1 MIIQVQFFNHE
12 VQHFSGKCYTYLCE
26 LPVKVGDHVL
36 VPAGEET
43 TVARVV
49 KTNMSIQDCD
59 ISPRMMK
66 EVISVETNIPPSERE
81 QAAEPEAEQLSILD
95 EAPAQEP
102 PADLIVIKQLP
113 VIEESLHQLK
123 DSIRDT
129 VKNAL
134 SLAVTE
140 DTVKDVKKTR
150 AELNNKFKE
159 LEALRKEVKKKI
171 LSPYDA
177 FEKVY
182 GECVTDIFV
191 PADQEL
197 KRKIDAVE
205 EGLKSEKR
213 EVIRKYFEEYSI
225 AYGLNDFVTFDNCGI
240 KINLSDSEKS
250 LKSWAKAYLDTVKT
264 DIDAIGGMEFA
275 DEILAEYRVTRA
287 LNTAVQAV
295 NERHARIEAERRRRE
310 EEAEA
315 AAARREAEAAA
326 EAKVKEA
333 MQQAAPVEMPPVE
346 QPAAAAEEP
355 AEEEIFV
362 EFRVYGDIEKLRALK
377 KFLNDGGYRY
387 VNI

>member
-26 LPVKVGDHVL
+26 LPVKVGDHVR

-59 ISPRMMK
+59 NSPRMMK

-81 QAAEPEAEQLSILD
+81 QAEAPEEEQLSILD
-95 EAPAQEP
+95 EAPAHEP

-123 DSIRDT
+123 DSICDT

-150 AELNNKFKE
+150 ADLNNKFKE
-159 LEALRKEVKKKI
+159 LESLRKEVKKKI

-250 LKSWAKAYLDTVKT
+250 LKAWAKAYLDTVKT

-295 NERHARIEAERRRRE
+295 NERHARIE
-310 EEAEA
+310 EAK
-315 AAARREAEAAA
+315 RAAA
-326 EAKVKEA
+326 ERSEAQARAQEAADKV
-333 MQQAAPVEMPPVE
+333 MAAVPDAV
-346 QPAAAAEEP
+346 PAAAP
-355 AEEEIFV
+355 AVAQAV
-362 EFRVYGDIEKLRALK
+362 ERVFPEFTFTVYSCTRSQLIKIREFLK
-377 KFLNDGGYRY
+377 GEGINYE
-387 VNI
+387 